1 MMFTNPETGLLRVGA
16 RGKALTDALVAT
28 GGLMV
33 SKEAVMTA
41 LSNCYDP
48 EIPVNIVDL
57 GLIYDVR
64 IEDSTVE
71 VDMTLTAPGCPMST
85 VISDDVRQK
94 LEQIEGV
101 ENAVVNVV
109 WEPAW
114 TPDKMSDDAKK
125 SLGFN

>member
-1 MMFTNPETGLLRVGA
+1 MTFTDPSPGLLGLEV
-16 RGKALTDALVAT
+16 RGETCTETLVAT

-33 SKEAVMTA
+33 SEEAVMMA
-41 LSNCYDP
+41 LRNCYDP

-64 IEDSTVE
+64 IEDGTVE

-85 VISDDVRQK
+85 VISEDVKQK
-94 LEQIEGV
+94 LEQVEGV
-101 ENAVVNVV
+101 ENAVVNMI
-109 WEPAW
+109 WEPPW
-114 TPDKMSDDAKK
+114 TPERMSDNAKK